1 MCDRV
6 SATNMPI
13 TESAK
18 KALRNSRRK
27 RGFNLVRKTVL
38 ADSIKKF
45 RKLVVAGKIA
55 EAKQFFPTV
64 EQAIDKSAKTNL
76 IKDNNAG
83 RKKSRLRAL
92 LNKQS
97 KKQPASGVEK

>member
-1 MCDRV
+1 
-6 SATNMPI
+6 MPI
-13 TESAK
+13 IESAK

-27 RGFNLVRKTVL
+27 RGFNLARKTTM

-45 RKLVVAGKIA
+45 RKLVAAGQIA

-64 EQAIDKSAKTNL
+64 EQAIDKASKTHL

-92 LNKQS
+92 LNKQTS
-97 KKQPASGVEK
+97 VKK

>member
-1 MCDRV
+1 MYDRV

-27 RGFNLVRKTVL
+27 RGFNLARKITL
-38 ADSIKKF
+38 AESIKKF
-45 RKLVVAGKIA
+45 KKLAMAGQIDEA
-55 EAKQFFPTV
+55 ERFFPSV
-64 EQAIDKSAKTNL
+64 EQAIDKAAKTNL

-92 LNKQS
+92 LDRQTS
-97 KKQPASGVEK
+97 AKK